1 VESENQEL
9 RSKILTTE
17 QEHSVFE
24 AKVKSLKMELGVVEE
39 AKEVL
44 AKEFVAEKAEI
55 LKELEDLKR
64 KVEEFQV
71 NKDLLEGENDKLRL
85 EVLTAEQK
93 QSMSDNR
100 QSRS

>member
-1 VESENQEL
+1 
-9 RSKILTTE
+9 LTTE